1 MECPFKLF
9 KAYSGVFFCSDL
21 KMGIRGH
28 PFFLPGSPSPLSLL
42 ALTLTHTL
50 ALPISFTGVLQ
61 DSALMVTRWDKCVYV
76 HADRKCANRHTHAH
90 THAQT
95 HRNMRTQ
102 LWATLFILL
111 CF

>member
-42 ALTLTHTL
+42 VLTLTHTL
-50 ALPISFTGVLQ
+50 ALPISFNGVLQ
-61 DSALMVTRWDKCVYV
+61 DSALMVTRWDKCV
-76 HADRKCANRHTHAH
+76 CA
-90 THAQT
+90 
-95 HRNMRTQ
+95 HRQEM
-102 LWATLFILL
+102 
-111 CF
+111 CK